1 MVRPARALHHLPM
14 RRPGLALLCLVA
26 LCCSLAPAGAL
37 GQSRTPAPGRS
48 PAPSGKTPGQTTKP
62 GQTGKTPGQTGRTPG
77 QTAGTTLG
85 DAEQAAEEV
94 ADDVRALPK
103 AAFSGVLVFK
113 ATADGFATGR
123 LAVTLSD
130 VGGVTKKLGAD
141 VRDALDDQDAI
152 VLVSKT
158 IKVRDSKGRK
168 LTLSALDDADTV
180 TIRGKLLRPSQWR
193 ADEDGTKVPTI
204 RAKRIVV
211 TR

>member
-1 MVRPARALHHLPM
+1 M

-37 GQSRTPAPGRS
+37 GQSKTPAPGRS
-48 PAPSGKTPGQTTKP
+48 PAPPARP
-62 GQTGKTPGQTGRTPG
+62 GQTGIPGQTRRTPG
-77 QTAGTTLG
+77 QTVGATLG

-94 ADDVRALPK
+94 ADDVRALPT
-103 AAFSGVLVFK
+103 AAFSGVLVFR
-113 ATADGFATGR
+113 ATADGFAAGR

-130 VGGVTKKLGAD
+130 VGGVSKKLRAD
-141 VRDALDDQDAI
+141 VRDALDDQDGI
-152 VLVSKT
+152 VLVSTT

-168 LTLSALDDADTV
+168 LELSALDDADTV
-180 TIRGKLLRPSQWR
+180 TIRGKLLRPSRWR
-193 ADEDGTKVPTI
+193 ADEDGNKVPTI